1 MAITRF
7 SYQEMILLRLLELNP
22 LLPHYWSE
30 LFMLSFQLFDP
41 TSEQY
46 AELQQMIRD
55 VEELILSPPQVGA
68 GLSLY
73 DIEMA
78 FESNPDY
85 YAYFERDDGVQV
97 TKFDV
102 ERELS
107 KIKSWIYQHVRVQAV
122 GRKFQRYR

>member
-1 MAITRF
+1 
-7 SYQEMILLRLLELNP
+7 
-22 LLPHYWSE
+22 
-30 LFMLSFQLFDP
+30 MLSFQLFDP

-46 AELQQMIRD
+46 AELQEMIRS
-55 VEELILSPPQVGA
+55 VEEIVLSPSQVKG

-78 FESNPDY
+78 FESNADY
-85 YAYFERDDGVQV
+85 YAYFEREDGVQI

-107 KIKSWIYQHVRVQAV
+107 KIKSWIYGHVRIQAV
-122 GRKFQRYR
+122 GRKFQRFR